1 MQWLQI
7 YQLSTESLRSVLGTF
22 SEVFPHILIFR
33 VRGEAKGKDLILV
46 GSRVPL
52 TLDHVA
58 ERMNNPRIA
67 ADLQRVGVNTPDDV
81 RTWFV
86 CDETQLAAAVKGAL
100 INTDDNMHV
109 EARAPREV
117 FRPSMDENAA
127 WIENLRRR

>member
-1 MQWLQI
+1 MGSGRGQSFYPRI
-7 YQLSTESLRSVLGTF
+7 FHSRPGPFTGRRRLSA
-22 SEVFPHILIFR
+22 VFPHVLIFR

-109 EARAPREV
+109 EA
-117 FRPSMDENAA
+117 
-127 WIENLRRR
+127 